1 MQQDLNILQVDNLSK
16 YFGGL
21 AAVSNCSIK
30 IKKGS
35 ITGVIGPNGS
45 GKTTLFNLIA
55 GNLKPSKGNVLFCG
69 ENITGI
75 PSYELFSK
83 GLLRTF
89 QIAHEFTNL
98 TVLENLMMVPG
109 NQSGEHLTNA
119 LFNPK
124 IVNQEEKKIK
134 QKALEVIDF
143 LNLTQLSQELAGNL
157 SGGQKKLLE
166 LGRTMM
172 VDAKLV
178 LLDEVGAGVNRT
190 LLKDIG
196 SAILRLNKEKGY
208 TFCMIEH
215 DMDFISRLCDPV
227 IVMSEGSVLFKG
239 TSDEVK
245 NNEQVIESYLGRG
258 FKTGNGKKIMPF
270 FSGENMTGG
279 YGGADII
286 NSCTINVNKGE
297 IVAILGPNGAG
308 KSTAMKA
315 MLGLL
320 NLKSGKISIDGKDI
334 SKLNPQDRVKEG
346 ISFVPQTRN
355 VFTGLS
361 VEENLEMGAYLRDE
375 RLEEIIEEIYEL
387 FPILKEKRFQLVG
400 ELSGGQRQQVA
411 LGRALMIKP
420 SVLMLDEPT
429 AGVSPIVMDEL
440 FDHILK
446 VKKTNVAIIMVE
458 QNAKQALSIA
468 DRGYVLVTGENKFS
482 GTGKEL
488 LNDPEV
494 RRSFL
499 GG

>member
-1 MQQDLNILQVDNLSK
+1 MERDLNILQVNSLSK

-21 AAVSNCSIK
+21 AAVSNCSLK
-30 IKKGS
+30 IRKGS

-55 GNLKPSKGNVLFCG
+55 GNLKPSEGNVLFQD
-69 ENITGI
+69 EDITGI

-109 NQSGEHLTNA
+109 NQSGEKLTNA

-124 IVNQEEKKIK
+124 IVNQEEVKIK
-134 QKALEVIDF
+134 EKALEVIEF
-143 LNLTQLSQELAGNL
+143 LNLKQLSKELAGNL

-215 DMDFISRLCDPV
+215 DMDFINRLCDPV

-258 FKTGNGKKIMPF
+258 SKNR
-270 FSGENMTGG
+270 
-279 YGGADII
+279 
-286 NSCTINVNKGE
+286 
-297 IVAILGPNGAG
+297 NGAG
-308 KSTAMKA
+308 
-315 MLGLL
+315 
-320 NLKSGKISIDGKDI
+320 
-334 SKLNPQDRVKEG
+334 
-346 ISFVPQTRN
+346 
-355 VFTGLS
+355 
-361 VEENLEMGAYLRDE
+361 
-375 RLEEIIEEIYEL
+375 
-387 FPILKEKRFQLVG
+387 
-400 ELSGGQRQQVA
+400 
-411 LGRALMIKP
+411 
-420 SVLMLDEPT
+420 
-429 AGVSPIVMDEL
+429 
-440 FDHILK
+440 
-446 VKKTNVAIIMVE
+446 
-458 QNAKQALSIA
+458 
-468 DRGYVLVTGENKFS
+468 
-482 GTGKEL
+482 
-488 LNDPEV
+488 
-494 RRSFL
+494 
-499 GG
+499 